1 MNDVLTTMNAFGRG
15 FWGRL
20 SRGFAHAFALRWH
33 ESRLKA
39 EDLALL
45 DRFAGLLAD
54 RGLTT
59 PAIFLL
65 YPACPHITH
74 ALWLAAGYAQQSGDL
89 LDAPWPE
96 VDEAALRRD
105 EIELVLQ
112 IAGKMRG
119 AVRVAAGAD
128 AATIEAAAL
137 ASPEFARFGGGKP
150 ARKVVV
156 VPGRLVNVVV

>member
-59 PAIFLL
+59 PAIFLVESL
-65 YPACPHITH
+65 APLGFLASQLVHAMTPIMGMVAPPDDIERLAHLLERGETPALFI
-74 ALWLAAGYAQQSGDL
+74 
-89 LDAPWPE
+89 E
-96 VDEAALRRD
+96 RLRRAED
-105 EIELVLQ
+105 GTEREARNSPIPSLQ
-112 IAGKMRG
+112 NGCMGGFEARG
-119 AVRVAAGAD
+119 A
-128 AATIEAAAL
+128 E
-137 ASPEFARFGGGKP
+137 EGGDH
-150 ARKVVV
+150 RES
-156 VPGRLVNVVV
+156 